1 MKKKK
6 ALLIMLPLFAVVL
19 FAACSAAVAPAVTVE
34 SAMKMGIWDY
44 VAIPL
49 GWIMK
54 YCYLFANDVL
64 RLPLAYVFAL
74 FLFTLITKIL
84 LFPLSIKQQRS
95 TAMAAAY
102 KPMIDEIN
110 KKYANDK
117 QKQQEELQKM
127 QTEYGYNPA
136 AGCLP
141 LLIQFPI
148 IFGLLRVIYKPLT
161 HMISIPKEL
170 ITKILEITLNI
181 PGVEVKSAY
190 FLENTAIQQIKT
202 NIGAFSALT
211 SNPEYASYIDK
222 ITNLDMSIGSINLW
236 ENPVLG
242 WSLTLIVPL
251 FSIVTMLLS
260 TLISMKKSGSA
271 ETGGASG
278 KGMMIFSALLFG
290 VFSFTYPMGF
300 SFYWG
305 FQNIILIGQSFILY
319 KICNPEKLRAEA
331 IAAVAAK
338 KKEKKAVKT
347 VKVKAEDGSLTEKKV
362 TGIELDKLRLQK
374 ARELDNERYN

>member
-1 MKKKK
+1 
-6 ALLIMLPLFAVVL
+6 MLPLFAVVL

-300 SFYWG
+300 SLYWG

-362 TGIELDKLRLQK
+362 TGMELDKLRLQK

>member
-300 SFYWG
+300 SLYWG

>member
-6 ALLIMLPLFAVVL
+6 ALLIMLPLFVVVL

-300 SFYWG
+300 SLYWG

-362 TGIELDKLRLQK
+362 TGMELDKLRLQK

>member
-1 MKKKK
+1 
-6 ALLIMLPLFAVVL
+6 MLPLFAVVL

-202 NIGAFSALT
+202 NIGAFSAIT

-300 SFYWG
+300 SLYWG

>member
-1 MKKKK
+1 
-6 ALLIMLPLFAVVL
+6 MLPLFAVVL

-300 SFYWG
+300 SLYWG

>member
-127 QTEYGYNPA
+127 QTEHGYNPA

-300 SFYWG
+300 SLYWG

-362 TGIELDKLRLQK
+362 TGMELDKLRLQK

>member
-1 MKKKK
+1 
-6 ALLIMLPLFAVVL
+6 MLPLFVVVL

-102 KPMIDEIN
+102 KPMRDEIN

-236 ENPVLG
+236 ENPVLAG
-242 WSLTLIVPL
+242 RLPLSCRCSLLLRCFFPPL
-251 FSIVTMLLS
+251 F
-260 TLISMKKSGSA
+260 
-271 ETGGASG
+271 
-278 KGMMIFSALLFG
+278 
-290 VFSFTYPMGF
+290 P
-300 SFYWG
+300 
-305 FQNIILIGQSFILY
+305 
-319 KICNPEKLRAEA
+319 
-331 IAAVAAK
+331 
-338 KKEKKAVKT
+338 
-347 VKVKAEDGSLTEKKV
+347 
-362 TGIELDKLRLQK
+362 
-374 ARELDNERYN
+374 

>member
-300 SFYWG
+300 SLYWG

-362 TGIELDKLRLQK
+362 TGMELDKLRLQK